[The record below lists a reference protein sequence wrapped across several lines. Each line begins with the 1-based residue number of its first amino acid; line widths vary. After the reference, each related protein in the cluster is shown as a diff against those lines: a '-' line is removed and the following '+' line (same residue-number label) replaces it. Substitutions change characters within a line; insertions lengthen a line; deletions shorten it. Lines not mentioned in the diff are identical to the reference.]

1 MRKVSSILLILTA
14 IFAAP
19 LFAKDARKELTVN
32 LKFAPQEGVDSNS
45 ADIPPAM
52 LERPF
57 ELRVEDARGL
67 SDALGIGQGTNDD
80 DQTFPIRSGADVIPY
95 IKETLQQVAGNWGMK
110 SGQDGDRILTV
121 RVARYFVEE
130 SNKAVGSMYS
140 SEAKLAY
147 ILADRAGKT
156 LAEGAASGEAH
167 RYGRARS
174 ADNCNEVLSDA
185 LKEAFA
191 GTLSD
196 ARLQSAWASGKSAA
210 SGSGSS
216 QAQTKETSEER
227 LRKLDELLKKGLI
240 TKEEYDKKRA
250 EILKDL

>member
-1 MRKVSSILLILTA
+1 MRKFTSILVIFTA
-14 IFAAP
+14 LFA
-19 LFAKDARKELTVN
+19 LSVFAKDSRKELTVT
-32 LKFAPQEGVDSNS
+32 LKFAPQEGVDSNT

-57 ELRVEDARGL
+57 ELRVEDARGG
-67 SDALGIGQGTNDD
+67 SDALAVGQGTNDD
-80 DQTFPIRSGADVIPY
+80 DQSFPIRASSDVIAY
-95 IKETLQQVAGNWGMK
+95 VKESLQQVASNWGMK
-110 SGQDGDRILTV
+110 PGAGSDRVLTL
-121 RVARYFVEE
+121 RLARFFVEE

-140 SEAKLAY
+140 SEAKLAF
-147 ILADRAGKT
+147 ILSDKAGKT

-174 ADNCNEVLSDA
+174 ADNSNEVLSDA

-191 GTLSD
+191 GVLSD
-196 ARLQSAWASGKSAA
+196 ARLQSGWVSGKTTA

-216 QAQTKETSEER
+216 QAQSKESAEER